1 MRSSSSS
8 VFVSPE
14 PLTGHRFILWV
25 LLLGGLTAV
34 APLSIDMYLPSFG
47 QVEQD
52 LHAPAG
58 SMEWTLS
65 TFFIGLMLGQLIYG
79 PVSDRF
85 GRKWP
90 LYVGFAVYTLASL
103 GCALADNITMLWVCR
118 FLQGMGGCAGL
129 VIPSAIVHDRMGAR
143 ESARI
148 FSLLM
153 LVMGLAPILAPLLG
167 GWLLQWWGWRAIFG
181 VLVVFG
187 LICLWGVRLGLQE
200 SHDITQEPPLQWG
213 TVARNYRNLLRDRTF
228 MGLVVSAGL
237 TRAGMFAYIA
247 GSPFVLMQLYGVTPQ
262 NYGWFFGA
270 NALGLIVASQLNAYW
285 LKKTAATTLLRLAL
299 WLPPLAGSAL
309 AVLALTGW
317 MSLGWFAAGCFVFMS
332 SVGVIGPNASA
343 TALATQGQRAGTAAA
358 FNGALAFLFATLAG
372 TLVGGL
378 HNGTSEPLAL
388 VMALC
393 GWGAWASYYGL
404 VRHDAASAPA
414 TPC

>member
-1 MRSSSSS
+1 MSSSSP
-8 VFVSPE
+8 FA
-14 PLTGHRFILWV
+14 PLGPPSGHRFTLWIV
-25 LLLGGLTAV
+25 LLGMLTAV
-34 APLSIDMYLPSFG
+34 APLTIDMYLPSFV

-65 TFFIGLMLGQLIYG
+65 TFFIGLTLGQLIYG

-85 GRKWP
+85 GRKLP
-90 LYVGFAVYTLASL
+90 LYVGFTLYALASL
-103 GCALADNITMLWVCR
+103 GCALADNITMLCVCR

-129 VIPSAIVHDRMGAR
+129 VVPSAMVRDRMGAR
-143 ESARI
+143 DSARV

-153 LVMGLAPILAPLLG
+153 LVMGLAPILAPLVG

-187 LICLWGVRLGLQE
+187 LICLLGVWLGLEE
-200 SHDITQEPPLQWG
+200 SHNTAQEPPLQWG
-213 TVARNYRNLLRDRTF
+213 TVARNYRDLLHDRSF
-228 MGLVVSAGL
+228 MGFVLSAGL

-247 GSPFVLMQLYGVTPQ
+247 GSPFVLMQLYGVTAQ

-270 NALGLIVASQLNAYW
+270 NALGLIAASQLNAYW
-285 LKKTAATTLLRLAL
+285 LKKMAATTLLRRAL
-299 WLPPLAGSAL
+299 WLPLVAGVAL
-309 AVLALTGW
+309 AVLALAGW
-317 MSLGWFAAGCFVFMS
+317 MSLPWFVLGCFVFMA

-343 TALATQGQRAGTAAA
+343 CALATQGRRAGTAAA

-372 TLVGGL
+372 ALVGSL
-378 HNGTSEPLAL
+378 HNGSSQPLAL

-393 GWGAWASYYGL
+393 GLGAWGCYHRWVKPDSTPQ
-404 VRHDAASAPA
+404 APSQY
-414 TPC
+414 